1 MESSRSAGG
10 TWSNTVLKGNMQT
23 TGDIVIILS
32 EKYQMNMSQ
41 STLGIICGREQ
52 ELILELYRHVKLL
65 MCSLSDT

>member
-1 MESSRSAGG
+1 
-10 TWSNTVLKGNMQT
+10 MQT